1 MYSRKF
7 LLGILHA
14 STRNTETQEVMQN
27 LMGVMAREEVLS
39 LAEEEFL
46 GVVLGA
52 SVDATGKSM
61 NMHEIKPL
69 RRDLFRHLYPLYVRN
84 RDGLLTLAD
93 AYGDIPPARR
103 KQDTDFL
110 EAEYRAWR
118 TQMLA
123 HQQSSAM
130 LQHVA
135 AEVKKHLVDINA
147 FAKRTKQGSRLHEAA
162 VKEIVLHS
170 KYVLHFVEA
179 YYQELGATEQTITFA
194 GGKIVVD
201 SYAYV
206 HILFRHYSQ
215 GVKPYQSGKSYH
227 FDVDF
232 DHTNLPSFLV
242 DIIASYFRNL
252 PNSIIRDD
260 RILVRVRG
268 TLYAMWFRKMTRS
281 LRGNEKEVYYRL
293 QTFYPVTE
301 QKDLSYASTL
311 LETIADDGIGLI
323 HKR

>member
-7 LLGILHA
+7 LLRILHA
-14 STRNTETQEVMQN
+14 STRDAETQEVAQN
-27 LMGVMAREEVLS
+27 LLSVMAREEALS
-39 LAEEEFL
+39 FAEEEFL

-52 SVDATGKSM
+52 SVDAVGNST
-61 NMHEIKPL
+61 NMHDIKPL

-110 EAEYRAWR
+110 EAEYQAWR
-118 TQMLA
+118 TRMLG
-123 HQQSSAM
+123 HQHGSAM

-135 AEVKKHLVDINA
+135 AELKKHLADIEA

-179 YYQELGATEQTITFA
+179 YYQEVGATEQTITFA

-201 SYAYV
+201 SYAYI

-215 GVKPYQSGKSYH
+215 GVKSYQSGKSYH
-227 FDVDF
+227 FDVAF
-232 DHTNLPSFLV
+232 DHTNLSNYLV

-252 PNSIIRDD
+252 PASGIQDD
-260 RILVRVRG
+260 RLFVRVRG
-268 TLYAMWFRKMTRS
+268 TLYALWFRKMTRS
-281 LRGNEKEVYYRL
+281 VKGNSKENYYRL
-293 QTFYPVTE
+293 QTFYPITE
-301 QKDLSYASTL
+301 QKDLLYASTL
-311 LETIADDGIGLI
+311 REIIADDGIGLL

>member
-1 MYSRKF
+1 M
-7 LLGILHA
+7 
-14 STRNTETQEVMQN
+14 V
-27 LMGVMAREEVLS
+27 REEALS

-52 SVDATGKSM
+52 SVDAAGKST
-61 NMHEIKPL
+61 NLHDIKPL

-93 AYGDIPPARR
+93 AYGEIPPARR

-118 TQMLA
+118 AQMLG
-123 HQQSSAM
+123 HQQGSAM

-135 AEVKKHLVDINA
+135 AELKKHLADLDV
-147 FAKRTKQGSRLHEAA
+147 FAKRNKQGSRLHEAA

-179 YYQELGATEQTITFA
+179 YYQELGATEQTVTFA

-227 FDVDF
+227 FDVAF
-232 DHTNLPSFLV
+232 DHTNLPNFLV

-252 PNSIIRDD
+252 PGSSIRDD
-260 RILVRVRG
+260 RMLVRVRG
-268 TLYAMWFRKMTRS
+268 TLYALWFRKMTRS
-281 LRGNEKEVYYRL
+281 LRGNVKEIYYRL
-293 QTFYPVTE
+293 QTFFPVTE
-301 QKDLSYASTL
+301 QKDLLYASTL
-311 LETIADDGIGLI
+311 GEIIADNGIGLLY
-323 HKR
+323 KK